1 MTKWEIKVGKTYLE
15 SYQMIGMEADNRGI
29 AGAMVKSLI
38 DLLSYSDEPG
48 LIITIEKIK
57 TPAVEGQ
64 EPERNSEE
72 RYQVSPLDI
81 LAQEGAD
88 VQKLG

>member
-38 DLLSYSDEPG
+38 DLLSYSDESG

>member
-38 DLLSYSDEPG
+38 DLL
-48 LIITIEKIK
+48 
-57 TPAVEGQ
+57 
-64 EPERNSEE
+64 
-72 RYQVSPLDI
+72 
-81 LAQEGAD
+81 
-88 VQKLG
+88 